1 MAAGQVLAIVEAAT
15 TAMMSL
21 GVKRGDAVRALLH
34 LTRQVLHNFQRL
46 GPKAAWTGPL
56 SRGDSSVIAAHFAAL
71 RGFPREYR
79 NAYDSLNQLAA
90 RVLSRDPEDTISQ
103 LAKLHNQAKAATAT
117 GRHG

>member
-1 MAAGQVLAIVEAAT
+1 MDWCSPSTTSTEGSSSPTINAPMAP
-15 TAMMSL
+15 
-21 GVKRGDAVRALLH
+21 VRC
-34 LTRQVLHNFQRL
+34 
-46 GPKAAWTGPL
+46 PKAAWTGPL
-56 SRGDSSVIAAHFAAL
+56 SRGDSGVIAAHFAAL

-103 LAKLHNQAKAATAT
+103 LAKLHNQAKAATAA